1 MKIIINVIFI
11 FAALLGLTS
20 IDSCKP
26 DSPPKLRVT
35 AVDSAG
41 TSVAGATLKITSN
54 GLKGSG
60 NVTADGTT
68 GSDGTAEFEFRLDAV
83 VRIDA
88 YKIIAAGDSI
98 KGTTASKIEMN
109 KTNEATVTLKRVR

>member
-1 MKIIINVIFI
+1 MKILFNTILILATLVS
-11 FAALLGLTS
+11 LTFVE
-20 IDSCKP
+20 SCKP

-41 TSVAGATLKITSN
+41 TAVAGATLKITSN
-54 GLKGSG
+54 GTKGSG

-88 YKIIAAGDSI
+88 YKVIAAGDSI
-98 KGTTASKIEMN
+98 KGTTASKVEMN